1 MLQVGAAYFD
11 MSTEEEHIVRVLRES
26 PEPLFPS
33 EIAERL
39 NGELG
44 PGAAYTTTE
53 VVTRLIAL
61 GDRVAQLPDGGWT
74 LKRRT

>member
-1 MLQVGAAYFD
+1 

-26 PEPLFPS
+26 PEPFPS

-44 PGAAYTTTE
+44 SGAAYTTTK

-61 GDRVAQLPDGGWT
+61 GESVEQLPDGGWT
-74 LKRRT
+74 LKRRST

>member
-1 MLQVGAAYFD
+1 
-11 MSTEEEHIVRVLRES
+11 MSTEEEHIVRVLCDS

-44 PGAAYTTTE
+44 SGAAYTTTE
-53 VVTRLIAL
+53 VVTRLIGL
-61 GDRVAQLPDGGWT
+61 GDRVAQLPDGGWA
-74 LKRRT
+74 LKQRT

>member
-1 MLQVGAAYFD
+1 

-26 PEPLFPS
+26 SESLFPS

-44 PGAAYTTTE
+44 SGAAYTTTKD
-53 VVTRLIAL
+53 VTRLIAL
-61 GDRVAQLPDGGWT
+61 GESVEQLPDGGWT
-74 LKRRT
+74 LKRRST